1 MPASA
6 KIRARR
12 RGGPARSRGHLHR
25 VICAVGRSVLLG
37 DRFVLLGEEMRGI
50 PAAARS
56 G

>member
-6 KIRARR
+6 KIRPRPRAAP
-12 RGGPARSRGHLHR
+12 GPPAGHLHR

-37 DRFVLLGEEMRGI
+37 EEMRGI
-50 PAAARS
+50 HTAALS